1 MGGSGLGCLAKAF
14 GGWLERPRLLTK
26 QQVVQPSKV
35 GAVLF
40 EQGLSKGPILF
51 WNEAKLLLGLSCF
64 LDFHFEHGQSLLPV
78 LLLGQALV
86 QAELSPLLGLDLL

>member
-1 MGGSGLGCLAKAF
+1 MGASGLSCLAKAF

-26 QQVVQPSKV
+26 QQVIQPSEV

-51 WNEAKLLLGLSCF
+51 LNEAKLLFGLSCF
-64 LDFHFEHGQSLLPV
+64 LDFHFGQGQSLLPV
-78 LLLGQALV
+78 LLLG
-86 QAELSPLLGLDLL
+86 